1 MYALKCCWCK
11 GTRLLLRPYTELIE
25 TCRHIVCVCLAL
37 SCVLKAGF
45 VKVGVL
51 GVRPVIDLMFVAL
64 WVFCCCCFVCGVF
77 VLGGA

>member
-1 MYALKCCWCK
+1 M
-11 GTRLLLRPYTELIE
+11 
-25 TCRHIVCVCLAL
+25 CLAL

-51 GVRPVIDLMFVAL
+51 GARTDIDLVFVDIALL
-64 WVFCCCCFVCGVF
+64 WVFCCYVVF